1 MLARSLILLFSLTA
15 CSGPQITG
23 PRRLPADPV
32 AAVQRTAE
40 RALVAAEA
48 AVDPS
53 ILTCEEVEPGLLA
66 CPTEAHLANW
76 AWSEHL
82 IEPEEQY
89 LAAPLTPPDPV
100 EIQEGLAIYED
111 LLHSVVRRTRSQ
123 LDLWEHTPV
132 LSAQEIYY
140 FQDHPEVWE
149 AAVEFRRT
157 PAGRQRR
164 DRFRS
169 LVEEL
174 DGDHDAL
181 RHLALRDGFFYF
193 EDPRTADWA
202 ADHLGLRDLFDD
214 PELELER
221 AGRRYALER
230 GRGGHYYYADPEL
243 DRYRVRL
250 TLFDR
255 VGRPDELT
263 PTAGYRLIDLRRRLG
278 LDHIEVGPETGSGR
292 SAEVVFLS
300 GEEFAGQLVRIERGV
315 AQVGVLGTPDDVR
328 HALAR
333 SRVHA
338 VVIYGLVD
346 TAFTMVRENL
356 FFDEPANEVGQQDGI
371 MRLAFVDA
379 FRNGQTQYT
388 VNEVTYSVYDDS
400 GRPRPPQV
408 CIDYVTDA
416 VERFSGR
423 WWPEEGNGGGL
434 PSDGNIN
441 IRDYM
446 RYRQVRRL
454 VQLAESLPHI
464 ASLLTFKREERVP
477 FREREDFFQ
486 NLWKHRDDIRIADVV
501 VIYGLR
507 SDGRNHYHAF
517 YVYDTDPVFGA
528 PITVTDQAGHARIRS
543 WTSIMSNAPRRFV
556 RNIVRWNPSWILHP
570 ESVELAGYVREGA
583 VRVARALGGD
593 EAVPLSETTTE
604 LRATLWQREE

>member
-1 MLARSLILLFSLTA
+1 
-15 CSGPQITG
+15 
-23 PRRLPADPV
+23 
-32 AAVQRTAE
+32 
-40 RALVAAEA
+40 LVAAEA
-48 AVDPS
+48 AIDPS
-53 ILTCEEVEPGLLA
+53 VLTCEELETGLLA

-89 LAAPLTPPDPV
+89 LAAPLLPPDPV
-100 EIQEGLAIYED
+100 QIQEGLAIYED
-111 LLHSVVRRTRSQ
+111 LLHSVARRTRSQ

-132 LSAQEIYY
+132 LNAGEIYY
-140 FQDHPEVWE
+140 FQDHPDVWE
-149 AAVEFRRT
+149 AAVEFRQT
-157 PAGRQRR
+157 TAGRQRR
-164 DRFRS
+164 NSFRS
-169 LVEEL
+169 LVDRFE
-174 DGDHDAL
+174 GDHDAL
-181 RHLALRDGFFYF
+181 RHLTLRDGFFYF
-193 EDPRTADWA
+193 EDATTADWA

-221 AGRRYALER
+221 AGRRYELER

-255 VGRPDELT
+255 VGLPDQLP
-263 PTAGYRLIDLRRRLG
+263 PTAGYRLMDLRRRLG

-292 SAEVVFLS
+292 AAEVFFLS
-300 GEEFAGQLVRIERGV
+300 GEQFTGQLVRSERGV
-315 AQVGVLGTPDDVR
+315 ARVGILGSPDDLR
-328 HALAR
+328 AALAR

-338 VVIYGLVD
+338 VVVYGLVD

-379 FRNGQTQYT
+379 FRDGQTQYT

-423 WWPEEGNGGGL
+423 WWPDEDSG
-434 PSDGNIN
+434 SASVSSGNIN
-441 IRDYM
+441 IRHYM

-464 ASLLTFKREERVP
+464 AGLLTFKREERIP
-477 FREREDFFQ
+477 YREREDFFQ
-486 NLWKHRDDIRIADVV
+486 NLWKHRDDFRIADVV

-517 YVYDTDPVFGA
+517 YVYDTDPIFGA

-543 WTSIMSNAPRRFV
+543 WSSIMSNAPRRFV
-556 RNIVRWNPSWILHP
+556 RNIVRWNPYWILHP
-570 ESVELAGYVREGA
+570 EPVELAGYVREEA
-583 VRVARALGGD
+583 VRRARALGGEED
-593 EAVPLSETTTE
+593 GPISDSGSDF
-604 LRATLWQREE
+604 RAILMRPAE